1 MTTTTA
7 KRPKSRRTPGDTTAT
22 PKTTAYGRD
31 VLRVV
36 KEMQRLGPWE
46 FGPRISPIRLRPEL
60 RARYLNCKFSIC

>member
-7 KRPKSRRTPGDTTAT
+7 KCPRSRRTSNDTTPT

-36 KEMQRLGPWE
+36 KEMQKLGPWD
-46 FGPRISPIRLRPEL
+46 FGPRISDRVF
-60 RARYLNCKFSIC
+60 KK

>member
-7 KRPKSRRTPGDTTAT
+7 KCPKSRCTPGDTTGA

-36 KEMQRLGPWE
+36 KEMQKVGPWE
-46 FGPRISPIRLRPEL
+46 FGPRISDRIFR
-60 RARYLNCKFSIC
+60 K